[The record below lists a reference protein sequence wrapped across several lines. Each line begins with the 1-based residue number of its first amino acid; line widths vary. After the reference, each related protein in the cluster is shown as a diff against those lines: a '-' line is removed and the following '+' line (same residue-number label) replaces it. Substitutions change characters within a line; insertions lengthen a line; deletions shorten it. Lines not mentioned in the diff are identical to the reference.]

1 MLFDGICTL
10 CNKTV
15 LFLIKYDKNNNIH
28 FASNQTKAG
37 ETIMKQYLVNHDCRS
52 VILIKDGLV
61 YYKSDAIIEIAK
73 LVSGWP
79 RIALIGVI
87 IPQFLRNWIYD
98 LVANNRYKIFGKQ
111 AVCSIPS
118 KTNEHKFIN

>member
-1 MLFDGICTL
+1 M
-10 CNKTV
+10 